1 MPDAQTPEHCI
12 KPADPKQDCGISRR
26 MDQLLKLWESCGEQ
40 DSSQVGNWGRSAA
53 PAGVREE
60 SWGMVLLSLYSPYWF
75 YLLSL
80 SVAEQK
86 KLNWFSLKATSV
98 WLVRIDVEGNSGTSA
113 SCLLW
118 WVSERACECRTHAI
132 FSYDMQCDS
141 RMFCIMFIWTS
152 TKSRTHPSNLA

>member
-12 KPADPKQDCGISRR
+12 KPADPKWDCGTSRR

-40 DSSQVGNWGRSAA
+40 DSSQVGNWGRSA
-53 PAGVREE
+53 EE

-98 WLVRIDVEGNSGTSA
+98 WLVRIDVEGSSGTWV

-118 WVSERACECRTHAI
+118 CFSKRACECRTHAI
-132 FSYDMQCDS
+132 FSYNMQCDS